1 MSIQRPVVP
10 LSPPLPQPLAGT
22 FSRLPCELPPPAL
35 RIFHGKGADGG
46 GDSCSPRRPTIP
58 TSASTV
64 GSFSGAP
71 FSPARPARLLFP
83 AGAPVLATAGAQPL
97 PISSSLL
104 VIPWPNALATP
115 ASMPLRPPPCRSSS
129 LSYAQTRPRPRPR
142 PLSSSRVGARGA
154 GSKPGA
160 KAGSRRREAQGGQP
174 GAGDGGDKEKWEVI
188 EDGGDGKGKE
198 VKGKAERGLRRTAVR
213 RCRWGCSLQVGDMPL
228 TLQRRAAR
236 LAEAIT
242 AVPRL
247 DGETDQSIRPSPIDG
262 EAATIHQ
269 WCPERRVRGAAAAG
283 GEERPPCQPLR
294 SLRGGP
300 RPLLRWFH
308 SSSSLDCGPPP
319 CSQCDTIGPRL
330 SSSALLQP
338 ASLLA
343 TPATSRC
350 PPRQRLSR
358 WTAGGR
364 VVPGS
369 SCYSPCAPLALP
381 SLPLPCIAFFWF
393 SW

>member
-1 MSIQRPVVP
+1 
-10 LSPPLPQPLAGT
+10 
-22 FSRLPCELPPPAL
+22 
-35 RIFHGKGADGG
+35 
-46 GDSCSPRRPTIP
+46 
-58 TSASTV
+58 
-64 GSFSGAP
+64 
-71 FSPARPARLLFP
+71 
-83 AGAPVLATAGAQPL
+83 
-97 PISSSLL
+97 
-104 VIPWPNALATP
+104 
-115 ASMPLRPPPCRSSS
+115 
-129 LSYAQTRPRPRPR
+129 
-142 PLSSSRVGARGA
+142 
-154 GSKPGA
+154 
-160 KAGSRRREAQGGQP
+160 
-174 GAGDGGDKEKWEVI
+174 
-188 EDGGDGKGKE
+188 
-198 VKGKAERGLRRTAVR
+198 
-213 RCRWGCSLQVGDMPL
+213 MPL

-269 WCPERRVRGAAAAG
+269 WGPERRVRGAAAAG

-350 PPRQRLSR
+350 PLRQRLSR
-358 WTAGGR
+358 WTAGR
-364 VVPGS
+364 SCCS
-369 SCYSPCAPLALP
+369 SPPLHVWAGVIWNMPIL
-381 SLPLPCIAFFWF
+381 LWAYAYIPLRKIAASYRFTSYF
-393 SW
+393 SDSQKDIIVTSRI

>member
-1 MSIQRPVVP
+1 
-10 LSPPLPQPLAGT
+10 
-22 FSRLPCELPPPAL
+22 
-35 RIFHGKGADGG
+35 
-46 GDSCSPRRPTIP
+46 
-58 TSASTV
+58 
-64 GSFSGAP
+64 
-71 FSPARPARLLFP
+71 
-83 AGAPVLATAGAQPL
+83 
-97 PISSSLL
+97 
-104 VIPWPNALATP
+104 
-115 ASMPLRPPPCRSSS
+115 
-129 LSYAQTRPRPRPR
+129 
-142 PLSSSRVGARGA
+142 
-154 GSKPGA
+154 
-160 KAGSRRREAQGGQP
+160 
-174 GAGDGGDKEKWEVI
+174 
-188 EDGGDGKGKE
+188 
-198 VKGKAERGLRRTAVR
+198 
-213 RCRWGCSLQVGDMPL
+213 MPL

-242 AVPRL
+242 AVPCL

-269 WCPERRVRGAAAAG
+269 WGPERRVRGAAAAG

-350 PPRQRLSR
+350 PLRQRLSR

-381 SLPLPCIAFFWF
+381 PLPLPCIAFFWF
-393 SW
+393 SWQIV

>member
-1 MSIQRPVVP
+1 MVARSQPTHGQPRSFP
-10 LSPPLPQPLAGT
+10 LERR
-22 FSRLPCELPPPAL
+22 SRY
-35 RIFHGKGADGG
+35 
-46 GDSCSPRRPTIP
+46 
-58 TSASTV
+58 
-64 GSFSGAP
+64 
-71 FSPARPARLLFP
+71 PARSYTVPCS
-83 AGAPVLATAGAQPL
+83 AP
-97 PISSSLL
+97 
-104 VIPWPNALATP
+104 
-115 ASMPLRPPPCRSSS
+115 
-129 LSYAQTRPRPRPR
+129 PRPRPR
-142 PLSSSRVGARGA
+142 PLSSSRVGARGG

-228 TLQRRAAR
+228 TLQRRAAQ

-269 WCPERRVRGAAAAG
+269 WGPERRVREAAAAG

-330 SSSALLQP
+330 SSLALLQP
-338 ASLLA
+338 TSLLA

-350 PPRQRLSR
+350 PLRQRLGR

-364 VVPGS
+364 VVPGRKLRV
-369 SCYSPCAPLALP
+369 PLRVYY
-381 SLPLPCIAFFWF
+381 
-393 SW
+393 

>member
-1 MSIQRPVVP
+1 
-10 LSPPLPQPLAGT
+10 
-22 FSRLPCELPPPAL
+22 
-35 RIFHGKGADGG
+35 
-46 GDSCSPRRPTIP
+46 
-58 TSASTV
+58 
-64 GSFSGAP
+64 
-71 FSPARPARLLFP
+71 
-83 AGAPVLATAGAQPL
+83 
-97 PISSSLL
+97 
-104 VIPWPNALATP
+104 
-115 ASMPLRPPPCRSSS
+115 
-129 LSYAQTRPRPRPR
+129 
-142 PLSSSRVGARGA
+142 
-154 GSKPGA
+154 
-160 KAGSRRREAQGGQP
+160 
-174 GAGDGGDKEKWEVI
+174 
-188 EDGGDGKGKE
+188 
-198 VKGKAERGLRRTAVR
+198 
-213 RCRWGCSLQVGDMPL
+213 MPL

-269 WCPERRVRGAAAAG
+269 WGPERRVRGAAAAG

-364 VVPGS
+364 VVPAHLCTFGRAS
-369 SCYSPCAPLALP
+369 SGTCQFCCGLMRRYLRGRW
-381 SLPLPCIAFFWF
+381 LPLTGRKLRVPLRVYY
-393 SW
+393 